1 MPELAELRLTADYI
15 NQEAKNRIFSGVV
28 KNPEHKGEEVEIDFP
43 FIIEA
48 KSRGKEL
55 MLTISTAPEFVTDQV
70 EVKHLMMGMGMTGY
84 FKWLQPGAIEKHAHL
99 MFKTESGTLAFV
111 DVRRFGK
118 WKLGFWNKDRGPDPT
133 QQFQDFV
140 RNIKNNLHKKDF
152 DKPICEVLMNQ
163 KWFNG
168 IGNYLRAEI
177 LYRMDINPFMPARE
191 ALTKHTSIYS
201 LCRTIPETAY
211 LLGGGELKDWKNPFQ
226 FETLEDV
233 KLGWSEFM
241 QCYGKPGM
249 AAMIDNNG
257 KGRRF
262 WYNPK
267 WQQINEETWCHY
279 SGMPSPMAYET
290 RLK

>member
-15 NQEAKNRIFSGVV
+15 NQESENRIFYGVK
-28 KNPEHKGEEVEIDFP
+28 KNPVHKGKEVKVP
-43 FIIEA
+43 FNEFTISAE
-48 KSRGKEL
+48 SRGKEL
-55 MLTISTAPEFVTDQV
+55 MLKITQV
-70 EVKHLMMGMGMTGY
+70 NSSYQVKLLMTMGMTGY
-84 FKWLQPGAIEKHAHL
+84 FDWIA
-99 MFKTESGTLAFV
+99 SGTVSKHSHLRFQSENGSLDFV

-118 WKLGFWNKDRGPDPT
+118 WKLVEDWSDNRGPDPT

-177 LYRMDINPFMPARE
+177 LYRMDINPFISARE
-191 ALTKHTSIYS
+191 ALTNNNSIYS

-211 LLGGGELKDWKNPFQ
+211 LLGGGELKDWKNPFH
-226 FETLEDV
+226 FETVEDV
-233 KLGWSEFM
+233 KFGWKEFV

-249 AAMIDNNG
+249 ATMIDNNG

-262 WYNPK
+262 WYDPK
-267 WQQINEETWCHY
+267 WQQADEETWCHY
-279 SGMPSPMAYET
+279 SGMPSPLSYANN
-290 RLK
+290 K

>member
-15 NQEAKNRIFSGVV
+15 NQEAENRIFYSIK
-28 KNPEHKGEEVEIDFP
+28 KNPVHKGKDVEIP
-43 FIIEA
+43 FKGFTISAE
-48 KSRGKEL
+48 SRGKEL
-55 MLTISTAPEFVTDQV
+55 MLTLTQV
-70 EVKHLMMGMGMTGY
+70 NSQNQVKLLMTMGMSGY
-84 FKWLQPGAIEKHAHL
+84 FKWVDVGVLSKHSHL
-99 MFKTESGTLAFV
+99 RFQSENGSLDFI

-118 WKLGFWNKDRGPDPT
+118 WKLVEDWSKDRGPDPT

-177 LYRMDINPFMPARE
+177 LYRADINPFMSARE
-191 ALTKHTSIYS
+191 ALTNHNSIFS

-211 LLGGGELKDWKNPFQ
+211 MLGGGELKDWKNPFV
-226 FETLEDV
+226 FESIEDV
-233 KLGWSEFM
+233 KLGWEEFM
-241 QCYGKPGM
+241 KCYGKPGM
-249 AAMIDNNG
+249 ATMIDNNG

-262 WYNPK
+262 WYDPK
-267 WQQINEETWCHY
+267 WNYEKDQDWCHY
-279 SGMPSPMAYET
+279 SGMPSPMAYAV
-290 RLK
+290 KQK

>member
-15 NQEAKNRIFSGVV
+15 NQEAQNRVFTSVK
-28 KNPEHKGEEVEIDFP
+28 KNPVHKGKEVEIP
-43 FIIEA
+43 FNGFTISAE
-48 KSRGKEL
+48 SRGKEL
-55 MLTISTAPEFVTDQV
+55 MLTLTQYNSPHQV
-70 EVKHLMMGMGMTGY
+70 KLLMTMGMSGH
-84 FKWLQPGAIEKHAHL
+84 FNWVKPGVLSKHSHL
-99 MFKTESGTLAFV
+99 RFQSSDGSLDFV

-118 WKLGFWNKDRGPDPT
+118 WKLVEDWSDNRGPDPT

-140 RNIKNNLHKKDF
+140 RNVKANLHKKDF

-177 LYRMDINPFMPARE
+177 LYRMDINPFMSARE
-191 ALTKHTSIYS
+191 ALTKHTSIFS

-233 KLGWSEFM
+233 KFGWKEFM
-241 QCYGKPGM
+241 LCYGNPAM
-249 AAMIDNNG
+249 ATMIDNNG

-262 WYNPK
+262 WYHPK
-267 WQQINEETWCHY
+267 WKDVHEETWCHY
-279 SGMPSPMAYET
+279 SGMPSPKAYET
-290 RLK
+290 KEN

>member
-15 NQEAKNRIFSGVV
+15 NQESKNRVYYSVK
-28 KNPEHKGEEVEIDFP
+28 KNPVHKGKEVEVP
-43 FIIEA
+43 FNGFTISAE
-48 KSRGKEL
+48 SRGKEL
-55 MLTISTAPEFVTDQV
+55 MLTLTQV
-70 EVKHLMMGMGMTGY
+70 NSPHQVKLLMTMGMSGHFNWVDIGV
-84 FKWLQPGAIEKHAHL
+84 LSKHSHL
-99 MFKTESGTLAFV
+99 RFQSENGSLDFV

-118 WKLGFWNKDRGPDPT
+118 WKLVEDWSKDRGPDPT
-133 QQFQDFV
+133 MQFQDFI
-140 RNIKNNLHKKDF
+140 RNVKNNLHKKDF

-163 KWFNG
+163 RWFNG

-191 ALTKHTSIYS
+191 ALTKHTGIYS

-211 LLGGGELKDWKNPFQ
+211 LLGGGELKDWKNPFI
-226 FETLEDV
+226 FETVEDV
-233 KLGWSEFM
+233 KLGWKEFM
-241 QCYGKPGM
+241 KCYGNPGM
-249 AAMIDNNG
+249 ATMIDNNG

-267 WQQINEETWCHY
+267 WQQLNEETWCHY

-290 RLK
+290 K